1 MRFKQYADYVCKTIK
16 PDSENPQDIVQTLA
30 VLIAE
35 RLSMGGKLPVSCGKG
50 KDLDMDIVQAGLLA
64 GLERLHAFDGT
75 LGTLRQFLYPT
86 MAGAMQS
93 YAWERENR
101 VGPSRPDE
109 WPQITSFTE
118 RQDSID
124 VQSRFGERGRLTEEV
139 DSRAAIGSIIEPA
152 LLDHNTPETLLED
165 EQSAVSSLETIRAAI
180 GYLGTDSAA
189 MLLKDSKIGYNA
201 AKRRKWAEELGISIP
216 ALTMRLH
223 RLRKAAREWALSL
236 Q

>member
-1 MRFKQYADYVCKTIK
+1 MKFKQYADYICKSIK
-16 PDSENPQDIVQTLA
+16 PDSENPFDIVQSLA

-35 RLSMGGKLPVSCGKG
+35 RLSMGGKLPLSCGKG

-109 WPQITSFTE
+109 WPQIISFFE
-118 RQDSID
+118 RQDSVNIHD
-124 VQSRFGERGRLTEEV
+124 HRSDRAALTEDR
-139 DSRAAIGSIIEPA
+139 DSRVAFGGVIESA

-165 EQSAVSSLETIRAAI
+165 EQAAIASLETIRAAI
-180 GYLGTDSAA
+180 SYLGTDSAA

-201 AKRRKWAEELGISIP
+201 AKRREWADELGISIP
-216 ALTMRLH
+216 ALTMRLS